1 VNAAADE
8 NLPVAGDD
16 SLFLIEDDLSST
28 LRGRLSVLV
37 EDVEHSGTRASQLGP
52 RVPPNFIR
60 YLPLSVLATLAVVV
74 GPVAMVTVLVP
85 RDGVLWNLLAV
96 VLAVVGSLVL
106 ASAGAWLWK
115 RWPRSRELI
124 FAELM
129 LWGWVRRVWMERRL
143 IHVQGVF
150 ESAREADGAVGIEL
164 LTLLSDLVQA
174 LDPYV
179 HGHSRRVA
187 SFAGRI
193 AREMGLSPIEIAK
206 IESAALMHDVGK
218 IYTPKEILHKPDR
231 LNDREFAIIKLHARD
246 GADMV
251 AEAGDPEIAAIVCHH
266 HERLDGKG
274 YPKGIAGDEIP
285 LGSRIIAVA
294 DTFDAITSTRPYRS
308 PRTHKEAIDI
318 LSAEAGK
325 QLDTAVV
332 AAFMTCYAAR
342 RPVSRS
348 AFANAAPAQILSV
361 LKASSPGLT
370 GSSIMHTLPALGV
383 AGVLAA
389 VAAHHHDKPG
399 VQQGPGSA
407 IARSASSRAFAR
419 TGNTNVNSRMP
430 ATLRRR
436 GGGESPRA
444 QIAPPRRS
452 TAKGEPAPF
461 APAITTPGHPSH
473 SGSGVSSPTPTGPT
487 PVTPVLP
494 PTTPTP
500 INVTTPTPPT
510 TPGPPP
516 PEAHVEA
523 STTPS
528 VKVSVPGVPT
538 PTVRAPVSEV
548 PSVTTPSVGLHI
560 GG

>member
-1 VNAAADE
+1 MNAAAEE
-8 NLPVAGDD
+8 NLPVAGND
-16 SLFLIEDDLSST
+16 SLFLVEDDLSST

-37 EDVEHSGTRASQLGP
+37 EDGEHSATRASRLRP
-52 RVPPNFIR
+52 RASPHFIR

-74 GPVAMVTVLVP
+74 GPVAAVTLLVP

-115 RWPRSRELI
+115 RWPHSRELI

-129 LWGWVRRVWMERRL
+129 LWGWARRVWMERRL
-143 IHVQGVF
+143 IRVQGVF
-150 ESAREADGAVGIEL
+150 ESAREEDRAVSIKL

-187 SFAGRI
+187 SLAGRI
-193 AREMGLSPIEIAK
+193 AREMGLSPIETAK
-206 IESAALMHDVGK
+206 VESAALVHDVGK

-231 LNDREFAIIKLHARD
+231 LNDREFAVIKLHARD

-251 AEAGDPEIAAIVCHH
+251 AEAGDPEIAAVVRHH
-266 HERLDGKG
+266 HERLDGRG

-294 DTFDAITSTRPYRS
+294 DTFDAITSTRPYRP

-325 QLDTAVV
+325 QLDAAVV

-348 AFANAAPAQILSV
+348 AFANAAPAQIFSV

-370 GSSIMHTLPALGV
+370 GSSIMQTLPALGV

-389 VAAHHHDKPG
+389 VVAHHHDKPG

-407 IARSASSRAFAR
+407 IARSASNRAFAR
-419 TGNTNVNSRMP
+419 AGNANANGRMP

-436 GGGESPRA
+436 SGVESPRA

-461 APAITTPGHPSH
+461 APAITAPGHPSH
-473 SGSGVSSPTPTGPT
+473 SGSGVSSPSPTGPT

-494 PTTPTP
+494 PTPTP

-528 VKVSVPGVPT
+528 VKVSVPSVTT
-538 PTVRAPVSEV
+538 PTVRTPVGEV
-548 PSVTTPSVGLHI
+548 PSVTTPSAGLHI

>member
-1 VNAAADE
+1 MNTATPQRD
-8 NLPVAGDD
+8 LPVAGE
-16 SLFLIEDDLSST
+16 SLPVTGGNSPFLSGEDPSSV
-28 LRGRLSVLV
+28 LRGRLSALV
-37 EDVEHSGTRASQLGP
+37 EDGKRLAPQGSEPNPRALRRFVG
-52 RVPPNFIR
+52 
-60 YLPLSVLATLAVVV
+60 YLPLSVLATLAVVA
-74 GPVAMVTVLVP
+74 GPVAAVTLLVP

-143 IHVQGVF
+143 IHVQGIF

-231 LNDREFAIIKLHARD
+231 LTDHEFAVIKLHARD
-246 GADMV
+246 GADMI
-251 AEAGDPEIAAIVCHH
+251 AQAGDPEIAAIVCHH
-266 HERLDGKG
+266 HERLDGSG
-274 YPKGIAGDEIP
+274 YPDGIAGNEIP

-294 DTFDAITSTRPYRS
+294 DTFDAITSTRPYRP

-318 LSAEAGK
+318 LSDEAGK

-348 AFANAAPAQILSV
+348 AFANAAPAQIFSV

-407 IARSASSRAFAR
+407 IARSASNRASAR
-419 TGNTNVNSRMP
+419 AGNANVNSRMP

-436 GGGESPRA
+436 SGGESPRA

-452 TAKGEPAPF
+452 AAKGEPAPF
-461 APAITTPGHPSH
+461 SPATTAPGRPSH
-473 SGSGVSSPTPTGPT
+473 SGAGVSSPTPTGPI
-487 PVTPVLP
+487 PVTPAP
-494 PTTPTP
+494 PPTPTP

-516 PEAHVEA
+516 PEAHV
-523 STTPS
+523 SVPS
-528 VKVSVPGVPT
+528 VTT
-538 PTVRAPVSEV
+538 PTVSTPVGEV